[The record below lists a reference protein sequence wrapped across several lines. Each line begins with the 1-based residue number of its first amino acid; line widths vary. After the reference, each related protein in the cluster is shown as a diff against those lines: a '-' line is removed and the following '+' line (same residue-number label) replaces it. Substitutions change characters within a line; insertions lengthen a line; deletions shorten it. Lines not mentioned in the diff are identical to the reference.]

1 MKLFHH
7 YDTDDDNQ
15 ITYREM
21 VKGIRPTA
29 PEDDWDDTLLRIFK
43 REDKN

>member
-1 MKLFHH
+1 
-7 YDTDDDNQ
+7 
-15 ITYREM
+15 M